1 MNRQS
6 LTRIQ
11 KRKEPAAERYR
22 AVLAENRLF
31 KGLTEEQTDRAL
43 QILKAEFREY
53 RKGEFLHHAG
63 QPMSRFSLVLYG
75 AVRVCTDDI
84 EGNRMIMADVPPGV
98 TFGESLCFLKIPEPM
113 VYACAA
119 EDTGVLWLSP
129 EACFSDRADA
139 ELELQK
145 RFTALLAERALAMN
159 DRIQILSKLTLRK
172 KLIAF
177 FTNASRKAG
186 SRTFSVSMN
195 RDDMADYVGTN
206 RSALSRELA
215 EMKREGILDYY
226 RNSFQLRE

>member
-43 QILKAEFREY
+43 RILKAEFREY

>member
-31 KGLTEEQTDRAL
+31 KGLTEEQTDSAL

-226 RNSFQLRE
+226 RNSFQLH

>member
-31 KGLTEEQTDRAL
+31 KGLTEKQTNRAL

>member
-1 MNRQS
+1 MEKLIPEQHQ
-6 LTRIQ
+6 T
-11 KRKEPAAERYR
+11 
-22 AVLAENRLF
+22 VLNKSRLF
-31 KGLTEEQTDRAL
+31 NGMDSGQTDRAL
-43 QILKAEFREY
+43 QTLKAEFREY

-63 QPMSRFSLVLYG
+63 QPMSRFCLVLYG

-84 EGNRMIMADVPPGV
+84 EGSRMIMADVPPGV
-98 TFGESLCFLKIPEPM
+98 TFGESLCFLRIPEPM

-129 EACFSDRADA
+129 EACFSDSVDA
-139 ELELQK
+139 ELELHR

-177 FTNASRKAG
+177 FTNASRNAG

-195 RDDMADYVGTN
+195 RDDMAVYMGTN

-226 RNSFQLRE
+226 RNSFQLH

>member
-22 AVLAENRLF
+22 AVLAEIRLF
-31 KGLTEEQTDRAL
+31 KGLTEEQTNRAL

-172 KLIAF
+172 KLVAF

>member
-6 LTRIQ
+6 TAHLQ

-139 ELELQK
+139 ELELQR

-172 KLIAF
+172 KLVAF

-195 RDDMADYVGTN
+195 RDDMADYIGTN